1 MLFFLAQ
8 KQSISSEKSDIL
20 SSLVKLK
27 DVLQSKDH
35 KKAAVKEVS
44 IDIYLSLLQRESWV
58 FSGHRLLSDHKRR

>member
-8 KQSISSEKSDIL
+8 KQSISSEKSDFL

-27 DVLQSKDH
+27 DVLQAQSKDH

-44 IDIYLSLLQRESWV
+44 IDIYLSLLQSIKLQWKLC
-58 FSGHRLLSDHKRR
+58 F